1 MVQPPGHWSLL
12 LKWSLECAHL
22 IWDIGN
28 IELDINTLIY
38 VGAMIL
44 IVFHLETALNE
55 DTKNIS
61 MQLTFFIMALIQ

>member
-1 MVQPPGHWSLL
+1 M
-12 LKWSLECAHL
+12 
-22 IWDIGN
+22 GN